1 MIKTLIEY
9 IVFSLRV
16 QLKSLRANERLIA
29 TNWQVHIIELD
40 FAAVDS
46 LEPKLLISI
55 E

>member
-1 MIKTLIEY
+1 MIKSLIEY

-16 QLKSLRANERLIA
+16 HLKSLHANERLIDA
-29 TNWQVHIIELD
+29 NWQVHIIELD

-46 LEPKLLISI
+46 LGPKLLILI